1 MASDN
6 FLYFW
11 RYTRMR
17 NVSGLFLALFLI
29 LSAHVSAQEIVV
41 HGTVVDQNSA
51 AVYSGNV
58 VMYSLPDTAF
68 ITGDAIID
76 GKFSVRVAIKD
87 SVVMKVSAMGFDT
100 RWYTLIKGTSDTI
113 NCDSLFLRTSSLNEV
128 KILAMAPIVKNE
140 GSKLSVDVENSSLSV
155 AGTAYEVLENTPGL
169 TIGTD
174 GNVTV
179 FGKGTAILYLDG
191 QRIPA
196 EMLRSIPSVTI
207 ARVEIIKN
215 PPASY
220 DAQGRAVVNI
230 ITKKGAMEGYNVDLF
245 QQVTYTDLFNDAT
258 IKNPVFGYTGI
269 NGYWRKSKWTITG
282 RTGFQVGNR
291 WENTLYDRTFVE
303 DSVQYHMYNEI
314 AEERRIRP
322 ATYPGFTFQ
331 FRPDSLSHWDLSTS
345 FSFTKNYKT
354 IRNSNLITADS
365 METLITTSREDE
377 NKNYD
382 EQITLGYTRQLD
394 SLGSEIH
401 GSASFT
407 DYNSRRLGNI
417 SQNVA
422 TPAQSMSDD
431 LRNNSLST
439 IRFGVAQ
446 FSWTKYLDS
455 AWRIETGTKYTMII
469 NSSEV
474 RMQRLSGNEWVDD
487 SAILNSFTYREQTA
501 AAYFQGTYE
510 TEKWFITAGL
520 RAEFSATDGK
530 SLTYDQQMIDTTY
543 LNVFPMAQL
552 TYTIMEDLEY
562 ELDYSWSLERPDF
575 EDLDPFIMYI
585 DSLSYMVGNP
595 NLKPEYTHDF
605 STQLIYMEAASIGF
619 NYAYTAQGMEMFVER
634 TGPNNSQFVAQT
646 RNFNYV
652 KTIGFDVA
660 IPYQNKWW
668 TMYNSVGYNHSIYHY
683 DNGEDYAH
691 LDATGWFFF
700 VYHKFTVKQ
709 FSLELQG
716 WYTTGQPEGL
726 FMSRKIWSA
735 RTSLAY
741 KTKNS
746 NFSVRLVFNDMFYSS
761 NAAADSRIPGFDL
774 YYKEAGDS
782 RHIRLAVFYR
792 IGKVKQQDVDNRQ
805 NNEQERSRIKG

>member
-1 MASDN
+1 
-6 FLYFW
+6 
-11 RYTRMR
+11 MR
-17 NVSGLFLALFLI
+17 KITAVSLLLFVLFGS
-29 LSAHVSAQEIVV
+29 LSAQQIVV
-41 HGTVVDQNSA
+41 HGKVVDQSREPI
-51 AVYSGNV
+51 YSGNV
-58 VMYSLPDTAF
+58 VLYAFPDTTF
-68 ITGDAIID
+68 LTGDAIAE
-76 GKFSVRVAIKD
+76 GKFALKTTIND
-87 SVVMKVSAMGFDT
+87 SILMKVNAMGFET
-100 RWYTLIKGTSDTI
+100 RWYTLIRGLTDSI
-113 NCDSLFLRTSSLNEV
+113 NCDTLFMRTADLKTV
-128 KILAMAPIVKNE
+128 DIVAMAPVVKNE
-140 GSKLSVDVENSSLSV
+140 GSKLSVDVENSSLSA

-179 FGKGTAILYLDG
+179 FGKGTAVLYLDG

-207 ARVEIIKN
+207 ARVEILKN

-230 ITKKGAMEGYNVDLF
+230 VTKKGAMEGYNIDIF
-245 QQVTYTDLFNDAT
+245 QQVSYTNLFGDAS
-258 IKNPVFGYTGI
+258 IKSPVFGYTGI
-269 NGYWRKSKWTITG
+269 NAYRRKNKWTITG
-282 RTGFQVGNR
+282 RVGMQLGNR
-291 WENTLYDRTFVE
+291 WENTLYLRTFE
-303 DSVQYHMYNEI
+303 ENGVQYTMNNTI
-314 AEERRIRP
+314 AEERRMRP
-322 ATYPGFTFQ
+322 AIYPGFTFQ
-331 FRPDSLSHWDLSTS
+331 YRPDSLSHFDVNTS
-345 FSFTKNYKT
+345 FSVTQNFKT
-354 IRNSNLITADS
+354 IENTNHITADT
-365 METLITTSREDE
+365 MESLITTSREDE
-377 NKNYD
+377 NKNFD
-382 EQITLGYTRQLD
+382 EQITLSYTRTLD
-394 SLGSEIH
+394 SLGSEIY

-446 FSWTKYLDS
+446 FNWTKFLDS
-455 AWRIETGTKYTMII
+455 AWKIETGAKYTTIV
-469 NSSEV
+469 NASEV
-474 RMQRLSGNEWVDD
+474 RMQRLSGSEWVDD
-487 SAILNSFTYREQTA
+487 STILNSFSYREQTA
-501 AAYFQGTYE
+501 ATFVQGTYE
-510 TEKWFITAGL
+510 KNKWFITAGL

-543 LNVFPMAQL
+543 LNIFPTTQL
-552 TYTIMEDLEY
+552 VYTIMDDLNF

-575 EDLDPFIMYI
+575 DDLDPFVIYI
-585 DSLSYMVGNP
+585 DSLSYMIGNP
-595 NLKPEYTHDF
+595 NLRPEYTHDF
-605 STQLIYMEAASIGF
+605 STQIIYMEAASIGF

-634 TGPNNSQFVAQT
+634 SGPNNSQFVAQT
-646 RNFNYV
+646 RNFDYV

-668 TMYNSVGYNHSIYHY
+668 TTYNSVGYNHSIYHY

-700 VYHKFTVKQ
+700 VYDKFTVKQ

-726 FMSRKIWSA
+726 FMSREIWSA
-735 RTSLAY
+735 RASLMY
-741 KTKNS
+741 KSKDN
-746 NFSVRLVFNDMFYSS
+746 NFSARIIFNDMFYTS

-792 IGKVKQQDVDNRQ
+792 FGKVKQQEVDNRQ
-805 NNEQERSRIKG
+805 NNESERNRIKG